1 MIDLLFILFN
11 TYCGIYSI
19 LKESKYAAMLLSI
32 NNETECVALLLLSL
46 RRMIYAQSFRYFRI
60 FGKLSL
66 KKHH

>member
-1 MIDLLFILFN
+1 MIDLFFILFN

-32 NNETECVALLLLSL
+32 NNETECVGLLLLSL
-46 RRMIYAQSFRYFRI
+46 RRMIYAQFFRYFRI

-66 KKHH
+66 KKYH